1 MFEFSSG
8 QILRSFCLCTTSAEI
23 ALSDQIDVKLR
34 LLSVKHKVE
43 KILRKET
50 IFFYVFSCFLL
61 IPILNLMR
69 KITDISLCTC
79 AGAKDE
85 RKRATESSQD
95 HDHEL
100 IRGGKNESSC
110 APGGSLMSH
119 GYPTLSP
126 YTINIYKYS

>member
-23 ALSDQIDVKLR
+23 ALSDQIDKTETAIGETQGWKDTQERNHFFLCVFLFFIDTHPE
-34 LLSVKHKVE
+34 SYE
-43 KILRKET
+43 KNNW
-50 IFFYVFSCFLL
+50 YFSLH
-61 IPILNLMR
+61 MR
-69 KITDISLCTC
+69 
-79 AGAKDE
+79 GAKDE

-100 IRGGKNESSC
+100 IRGEKNESSC